1 MRRKVLCSYPHL
13 LFPEKISCLA
23 WIMGETGLSGGNPG
37 FAGNEKCGSIEL
49 FPNDFL
55 EIRQGIPRFAIRLH
69 FGLRSQKGPDDR
81 AIYQWL

>member
-1 MRRKVLCSYPHL
+1 ML
-13 LFPEKISCLA
+13 EKKNARS
-23 WIMGETGLSGGNPG
+23 T
-37 FAGNEKCGSIEL
+37 EL